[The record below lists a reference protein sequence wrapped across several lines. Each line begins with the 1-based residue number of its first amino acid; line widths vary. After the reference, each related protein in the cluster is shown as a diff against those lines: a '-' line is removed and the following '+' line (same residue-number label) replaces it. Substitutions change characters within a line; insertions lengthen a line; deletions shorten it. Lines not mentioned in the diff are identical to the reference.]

1 MKCTGVPEE
10 QRTNIIALNA
20 DFSVMGRK
28 ANAYCMEKVGTG
40 RGDLSL
46 ANISISKMICR
57 RDR

>member
-28 ANAYCMEKVGTG
+28 ANVYCTERAGTG
-40 RGDLSL
+40 RGDSL
-46 ANISISKMICR
+46 LVNISISKMICR
-57 RDR
+57 KDR